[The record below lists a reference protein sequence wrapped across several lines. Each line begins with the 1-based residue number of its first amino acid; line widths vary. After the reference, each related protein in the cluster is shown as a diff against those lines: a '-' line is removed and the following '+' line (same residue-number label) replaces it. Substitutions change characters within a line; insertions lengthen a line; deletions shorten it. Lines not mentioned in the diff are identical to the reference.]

1 VRFFNGE
8 FTTEKM
14 GKWSLKHVETNQHV
28 DQIVD
33 FARETEENTYFF
45 FFNERN
51 GDFRQHLGFQPEN
64 RRGAKQKQEPCDTT
78 AMTMRKTG
86 FQRCVG
92 VIIKTYQDHLKLLS
106 GCLFSGSISIFHHF
120 SW

>member
-1 VRFFNGE
+1 METSIQLYPAISSYSNLSHKPLLLRQGLYSPIQRLRGVRFFNGE

-45 FFNERN
+45 FSTREMVISDNIWDFN
-51 GDFRQHLGFQPEN
+51 Q
-64 RRGAKQKQEPCDTT
+64 
-78 AMTMRKTG
+78 KTG
-86 FQRCVG
+86 GVRNKNKNHVIQR
-92 VIIKTYQDHLKLLS
+92 Q
-106 GCLFSGSISIFHHF
+106 
-120 SW
+120 